1 VRTDN
6 DWDMHGKTI
15 LVTGGSGGIGLA
27 TARSLGR
34 RGARIII
41 TGRNQRR
48 GEDAAAAIEAE
59 TGQTGSVTFMAADHS
74 KVGGNQQLA
83 SQVWAQFG
91 GMDVLINNVG
101 GLYERRWETA
111 DGYEATLAMN
121 FVGPFALTSELV
133 PLLRANAPSRCVVV
147 TSAALKMRK
156 EDAFDDVHS
165 TTVPFV
171 GSDAC
176 ARAKLLNL
184 LFGLSLATRLAATAL
199 RTRPHNASPFS
210 PTPANTSN
218 ARTSPNA
225 SRPANSTPRRSNAP
239 GSSVPSSSPTRRH
252 DMPLSLEAAHHGY
265 LACRT
270 SATARRHDALD
281 RPDRSARN

>member
-1 VRTDN
+1 
-6 DWDMHGKTI
+6 
-15 LVTGGSGGIGLA
+15 
-27 TARSLGR
+27 
-34 RGARIII
+34 
-41 TGRNQRR
+41 
-48 GEDAAAAIEAE
+48 
-59 TGQTGSVTFMAADHS
+59 
-74 KVGGNQQLA
+74 
-83 SQVWAQFG
+83 
-91 GMDVLINNVG
+91 
-101 GLYERRWETA
+101 
-111 DGYEATLAMN
+111 
-121 FVGPFALTSELV
+121 
-133 PLLRANAPSRCVVV
+133 
-147 TSAALKMRK
+147 
-156 EDAFDDVHS
+156 
-165 TTVPFV
+165 VPFV
-171 GSDAC
+171 GSDAY

-210 PTPANTSN
+210 PAYRRQAQTPANTSN